1 MPEHRPVIHEEIFN
15 LLYYSNGSF
24 TFRDVYN
31 LPIYL
36 RKFYLK
42 RLVQEKETEKKIIE
56 EQSKKSKKSISRPNI
71 RKG

>member
-24 TFRDVYN
+24 TFRDIHD

-42 RLVQEKETEKKIIE
+42 RLIQEKETEKKLVE